1 MLDALYLKTIEK
13 RNEINEFFE
22 NIAEQIEI
30 ANVKKE
36 YVPKKFDKNIQDKNF
51 SAIDGSFNK
60 TKYMAG
66 YIYAITSQTIVSK
79 SGQNVFKESTS
90 ADINTVS
97 TIYNNRIDRLLSLQM
112 NIFELK
118 STIDTLRKHDD
129 IHYMLMDGSLRGSL
143 MSFRPLQY
151 YDIPKKLTMI
161 FPEYYR
167 QLEES
172 IGNNDLSIEIT
183 TERIKGEL
191 SRECEKLIKMENM
204 DYSYKDNEMN
214 ILMYLESI
222 EQLLCIYYLL
232 KEFKDKIICIS
243 KTSSTKSLFNEFIP
257 DSAVIE
263 YTCDES
269 GYTRPRLQ
277 ESNNIIREINGNKV
291 TIDYPVRNRQL
302 SDNVFTT
309 SFVKLED
316 KSNVLKIE
324 LPRKIEEKTFEEI
337 LADLESV
344 SVEGYPHILKKAHD
358 EVKIESKFMDRIQ
371 RNLGIYDK
379 TGRDMLN

>member
-13 RNEINEFFE
+13 KDEINDFFE
-22 NIAEQIEI
+22 NIAEQIDVSK
-30 ANVKKE
+30 VKKE
-36 YVPKKFDKNIQDKNF
+36 YVTRKFGKNLQDKNF

-79 SGQNVFKESTS
+79 SGENVFKESTS
-90 ADINTVS
+90 ADINTIS

-118 STIDTLRKHDD
+118 STIDTLRKHPD
-129 IHYMLMDGSLRGSL
+129 INYMLMDGSIRGSL
-143 MSFRPLQY
+143 MSFRLLQY
-151 YDIPKKLTMI
+151 YNIPQKITRL
-161 FPEYYR
+161 FPEYYKVI
-167 QLEES
+167 EDEIS
-172 IGNNDLSIEIT
+172 KEDMSIEIT
-183 TERIKGEL
+183 TEKLKGKISQECKEL
-191 SRECEKLIKMENM
+191 IEIENI
-204 DYSYKDNEMN
+204 DYVYKDNEMN

-232 KEFKDKIICIS
+232 NKFKEKIVCIS
-243 KTSSTKSLFNEFIP
+243 KTSTTKSLFNEFIP

-263 YTCDES
+263 YICNES
-269 GYTRPRLQ
+269 GFTHPRLQ

-291 TIDYPVRNRQL
+291 TIDYPVRNREL

-324 LPRKIEEKTFEEI
+324 LPRRIDEETLVKV
-337 LADLESV
+337 LSDLESI

-358 EVKIESKFMDRIQ
+358 EVKIESKFMNRIQ
-371 RNLGIYDK
+371 RNIGIYDK

>member
-13 RNEINEFFE
+13 KDEINEFFE
-22 NIAEQIEI
+22 NIAEQIDI
-30 ANVKKE
+30 AKVEKE
-36 YVPKKFDKNIQDKNF
+36 YVKKSFHKNVRDKNF

-60 TKYMAG
+60 TKFMAG

-79 SGQNVFKESTS
+79 SGQNVFKESAS
-90 ADINTVS
+90 ADVSTVS

-118 STIDTLRKHDD
+118 STIDTLRKHED
-129 IHYMLMDGSLRGSL
+129 IHYMLMDGSIRGSL

-151 YDIPKKLTMI
+151 YNIPQKIIQL
-161 FPEYYR
+161 FPGYYKEIEDALYNR
-167 QLEES
+167 
-172 IGNNDLSIEIT
+172 DLSIEIT
-183 TERIKGEL
+183 TERIKGKI
-191 SRECEKLIKMENM
+191 SQDCEKLIEQENL
-204 DYSYKDNEMN
+204 DYVYKDNEMN

-232 KEFKDKIICIS
+232 KEFKEKIICIS

-263 YTCDES
+263 YTCNES
-269 GYTRPRLQ
+269 GFTHPIPQ

-291 TIDYPVRNRQL
+291 TIDYPIKNREL

-324 LPRKIEEKTFEEI
+324 LPRRINEEDFVKILF
-337 LADLESV
+337 DLESI

-358 EVKIESKFMDRIQ
+358 EVKIENKFMDRIE

>member
-13 RNEINEFFE
+13 KDEINEFFE
-22 NIAEQIEI
+22 NIAEQIDI
-30 ANVKKE
+30 AKVEKE
-36 YVPKKFDKNIQDKNF
+36 YVNKSFHKNVRDKNF

-60 TKYMAG
+60 TKFMAG

-79 SGQNVFKESTS
+79 SGQNVFKESAS
-90 ADINTVS
+90 ADVSTVS

-118 STIDTLRKHDD
+118 STIDTLRKHED
-129 IHYMLMDGSLRGSL
+129 IHYMLMDGSIRGSL

-151 YDIPKKLTMI
+151 YNIPQKIIQL
-161 FPEYYR
+161 FPGYYKEIEDALYNR
-167 QLEES
+167 
-172 IGNNDLSIEIT
+172 DLSIEIT
-183 TERIKGEL
+183 TERIKGKI
-191 SRECEKLIKMENM
+191 SQDCEKLIEQENL
-204 DYSYKDNEMN
+204 DYVYKDNEMN

-232 KEFKDKIICIS
+232 KEFKEKIICIS

-263 YTCDES
+263 YTCNES
-269 GYTRPRLQ
+269 GFTHPIPQ

-291 TIDYPVRNRQL
+291 TIDYPIKNREL

-324 LPRKIEEKTFEEI
+324 LPRRINEEDFVKILF
-337 LADLESV
+337 DLESI

-358 EVKIESKFMDRIQ
+358 EVKIENKFMDRIE

>member
-13 RNEINEFFE
+13 KDIINEFFE
-22 NIAEQIEI
+22 NIAEQIDVAKVE
-30 ANVKKE
+30 KE
-36 YVPKKFDKNIQDKNF
+36 YVTKNFDKNIQDKNF

-79 SGQNVFKESTS
+79 SGENVFKESTS
-90 ADINTVS
+90 ADINTIS
-97 TIYNNRIDRLLSLQM
+97 TIYNNRIDSLLSLQM

-118 STIDTLRKHDD
+118 STIDTLRKHPD
-129 IHYMLMDGSLRGSL
+129 INYMLMDGSIRGSL
-143 MSFRPLQY
+143 MSYRPLQY
-151 YDIPKKLTMI
+151 YNIPQKITRL
-161 FPEYYR
+161 FPGYYK
-167 QLEES
+167 EIEDEIS
-172 IGNNDLSIEIT
+172 KEKMSIEIT
-183 TERIKGEL
+183 TEKIKGKI
-191 SRECEKLIKMENM
+191 SQECEKLIEIENI
-204 DYSYKDNEMN
+204 DYVYKDNEMN

-232 KEFKDKIICIS
+232 NEFKEKIVCIS

-263 YTCDES
+263 YTCNES
-269 GYTRPRLQ
+269 GFTHPRLQ
-277 ESNNIIREINGNKV
+277 ESNNLIREINGNKV
-291 TIDYPVRNRQL
+291 TIDYPVRNREL

-324 LPRKIEEKTFEEI
+324 LPRRTDEEKFVKLLT
-337 LADLESV
+337 DLESI
-344 SVEGYPHILKKAHD
+344 SVDGYPHILKKAHD
-358 EVKIESKFMDRIQ
+358 EVKIESKFMNRIQ